1 LTTSSQ
7 HRDHA
12 SSPST
17 QIPSTTSARAA
28 QRSHASAAPRLPPD
42 NQGAF
47 TGRIRQPSFYS
58 WRRVL
63 RERGLIDDGAQVTPA
78 ATTPA
83 FVKVTVTADPP
94 VAPAIELVLG
104 KGRLL
109 RVRPGFDADLLRQLV
124 RVLEEPS
131 C

>member
-1 LTTSSQ
+1 M
-7 HRDHA
+7 
-12 SSPST
+12 
-17 QIPSTTSARAA
+17 A
-28 QRSHASAAPRLPPD
+28 QRPDSRKARLWLERVRLWQHSQLSVHD
-42 NQGAF
+42 FCQ
-47 TGRIRQPSFYS
+47 RRRLSEPSFYS

-94 VAPAIELVLG
+94 VAPAIDLVLG

-109 RVRPGFDADLLRQLV
+109 RVRPGFDEDLLRQLV

>member
-1 LTTSSQ
+1 M
-7 HRDHA
+7 
-12 SSPST
+12 
-17 QIPSTTSARAA
+17 A
-28 QRSHASAAPRLPPD
+28 QRPDSRTARLWLE
-42 NQGAF
+42 
-47 TGRIRQPSFYS
+47 RIRLWQQSQLSVSDFCQRRRLSQPSFYS

-63 RERGLIDDGAQVTPA
+63 RERGLVDNVVHVSSA

-83 FVKVTVTADPP
+83 FLKVTVNADGSM
-94 VAPAIELVLG
+94 APAIELVLG